1 MVFRLRLESKALEDL
16 ENKETIAAGQGP
28 AAFSAFQKSSEETAI
43 IEGAEIGANLG
54 GENSGGSSSS
64 STDDSSDSDSGDS
77 DSGDDFDL
85 DAPDFDEGD
94 SGGDDSSADDSGGD
108 DSGGDGSSDND
119 NSDDEE
125 IEADKEADKEAEVK
139 KESFRTLSFLPG
151 EEPNIRMES
160 MFPSGNSGGFIS
172 TTWNGLSFVVGALA
186 SIGIRYTPMLLG
198 GMFKI
203 VLFTFAKTFITLD
216 SIFTEVATRVER
228 YLKNTELQKG
238 SLKSL
243 QKRVEELKSQ
253 NAILPPDTVVK
264 ANIDALVT
272 AESVDLT
279 ANVKAYSIFLDKKM
293 GGFQKGILSEFN
305 GLKTIASSR
314 YLQKNFEPLEFMTVT
329 PEEVG
334 FTSRYPSNKDSEDT
348 VSLYGMGPMIGQV
361 EMRAYLPAG
370 HFDTWNTV
378 EKSYTASNLF
388 VAALNARSTQKATP
402 MELGQLG
409 EFLNELELLA
419 EASITHQA
427 LYKEIAN
434 SRSGVINSVKQ
445 LFIRLCEETVKV
457 SFKNSVALPLHLKS
471 NFVTKVYLT
480 GALDLHDHTARVI
493 ANGLSYADA
502 MLKLYR
508 TDAK

>member
-54 GENSGGSSSS
+54 GDNSGGSSSS
-64 STDDSSDSDSGDS
+64 STDDSSDGDSGDG
-77 DSGDDFDL
+77 DSGDDFDM
-85 DAPDFDEGD
+85 DIPDFDEDD
-94 SGGDDSSADDSGGD
+94 SGEDDSTDDDSSDDSSDD
-108 DSGGDGSSDND
+108 DS
-119 NSDDEE
+119 SDDEE
-125 IEADKEADKEAEVK
+125 VEDDKEAEVK

-160 MFPSGNSGGFIS
+160 MFSSENAGGFIS
-172 TTWNGLSFVVGALA
+172 STWNGLSFVVGGLA

-216 SIFTEVATRVER
+216 SIFTEAATRVER
-228 YLKNTELQKG
+228 YLKNTERQKG
-238 SLKSL
+238 VLKSL
-243 QKRVEELKSQ
+243 QKRVEELKTQ

-279 ANVKAYSIFLDKKM
+279 ANLKAYAIFLDKKM

-314 YLQKNFEPLEFMTVT
+314 YLQKNFEPLEFMTVA

-334 FTSRYPSNKDSEDT
+334 FTSRYPSNKDSGDA

-361 EMRAYLPAG
+361 EMRAYLPTG

-508 TDAK
+508 TDAKQ